1 MGQLELVPVLVQIDL
16 MGRRGPQIIIEPYS
30 HIGRTAVK
38 RHRLDVRNDV
48 PTGVVVGPDGDPNKF
63 PTQVGIIIRM
73 VSRLELARF
82 GKVSSRGRAK
92 VGKK

>member
-1 MGQLELVPVLVQIDL
+1 MD
-16 MGRRGPQIIIEPYS
+16 RRGPRIIIKAHS
-30 HIGRTAVK
+30 HVGRAATK
-38 RHRLDVRNDV
+38 RHRLDVRNHA
-48 PTGVVVGPDGDPNKF
+48 PAGVVVGRGGNPSKLPKR
-63 PTQVGIIIRM
+63 VAAIARI